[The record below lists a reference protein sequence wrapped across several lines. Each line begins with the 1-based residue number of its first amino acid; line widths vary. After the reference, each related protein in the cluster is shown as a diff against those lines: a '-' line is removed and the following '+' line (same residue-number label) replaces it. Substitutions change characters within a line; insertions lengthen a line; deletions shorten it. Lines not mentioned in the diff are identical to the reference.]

1 MRAIFFAIATVL
13 LWGMAPLFEK
23 VALKGID
30 VAPAVCLRSFAVS
43 TMLLGYLA
51 VTRGFGKLSG
61 FPWYVYLL
69 IVLGGTCGSLIGQ
82 VTFFKALKSDQA
94 SLVVPFVATFPM
106 VTTIGALLFL
116 GESLTP
122 RKAAGIV
129 CAIMGAY
136 LLSSVGQPPPKAHA
150 APEPTAR
157 VGSVSECARSG
168 HECLPDGE
176 ESSWKTENCS
186 SGFAS

>member
-51 VTRGFGKLSG
+51 ATRGFGKLAG

-69 IVLGGTCGSLIGQ
+69 IVLGGTCGSLLGQ
-82 VTFFKALKSDQA
+82 VTFFKALKADQA

-116 GESLTP
+116 GESLTV

-136 LLSSVGQPPPKAHA
+136 LLSSVGQPPAKEHA
-150 APEPTAR
+150 
-157 VGSVSECARSG
+157 VSGPAAQADSMGKSAQLG
-168 HECLPDGE
+168 HGDLLDRG
-176 ESSWKTENCS
+176 ESSWETSNCS
-186 SGFAS
+186 TDFAS